1 MQPVPPETL
10 RAILATLPLAL
21 TVFDADGRLVLT
33 SDASLAWHG
42 LDPGLTPPGMPHDEV
57 VRVLAWN
64 GAYGPGDPEQI
75 VRTILALDRSRSH
88 SRLVRSRGGRIGQ
101 AESHPLPGGGFL
113 TCATDVTALSRAE
126 AEAASRT
133 RLLETALVRLQAG
146 VALFDTDLRLILS
159 NPAYE
164 ELIGLTAGSVRPG
177 MQHGEILA
185 LLQDRGEMDA
195 EERTEA
201 ARRMVDGRF
210 QVGTRQRTRP
220 TGHVL
225 RVGSQ
230 PLPPG
235 GFMIEVDDVTA
246 LKQAEDDARRRAALL
261 DGVLEALPHG
271 VCVFGPDRRVAMF
284 NRAYSE
290 IMAGSPIALGDLL
303 EDLVARRVA
312 EGEFTAEEAALVR
325 RRPSEAG
332 AGGLLRHVRP
342 NGTAVESRVAQLP
355 DGGHISV
362 LTDVT
367 ALHQA
372 ESEARQRAA
381 MMEAMQSSIRQG
393 ICMYGPDRRLVTI
406 NTRTAAMLGLPV
418 DFMQPGRLVDEVL
431 DEQVRRGEISPEA
444 AARAKANDRS
454 RSYRYHRST
463 RAGQVLE
470 VASDPTADGG
480 FVMTFSD
487 VTDDY
492 RIRAELERARAAAEA
507 ASEAK
512 SRFLATMSH
521 ELRTPLNAVIG
532 FSQALEGERDRKRL
546 DDYARSIN
554 EAGRHLLLLIDDILD
569 VARSQTGALEIT
581 EAPVALR
588 PLLERAADSVADAVR
603 QGGLTLELDIA
614 EDLPALRG
622 DAARLHQLILN
633 LLSNAAKFTPAGGRI
648 TLSAA
653 LNGQGMAIRVA
664 DTGIGIAPEDRER
677 VFEPFTQVDNSLS
690 RRFQGSGLGLYLAR
704 TLAEALGGTLGLE
717 VPSGQGTIA
726 LLRFP
731 ADRLVDFPGG
741 PASPPLGADPPEAPY
756 ATRLHPK
763 DPP

>member
-1 MQPVPPETL
+1 MLQSV
-10 RAILATLPLAL
+10 LATLPVAIA
-21 TVFDADGRLVLT
+21 VFDAEGHLVLA
-33 SDASLAWHG
+33 SDVNLSWHG
-42 LDPGLTPPGMPHDEV
+42 LDPGLTPRGMPHAEV

-75 VRTILALDRSRSH
+75 VRSIMALDRSRPH
-88 SRLVRSRGGRIGQ
+88 SRLVRSRAGRIGQ
-101 AESHPLPGGGFL
+101 VESRPLPDGGFL
-113 TCATDVTALSRAE
+113 TCATDVTTLSRAE
-126 AEAASRT
+126 AESASRA
-133 RLLETALVRLQAG
+133 RLLEAVLARLQAG
-146 VALFDTDLRLILS
+146 VALFDSDLTLIQS
-159 NPAYE
+159 NAAYE
-164 ELIGLTAGSVRPG
+164 EAIGLPAGSVRPG
-177 MQHGEILA
+177 MAHAEILA

-195 EERTEA
+195 EERADT
-201 ARRMVDGRF
+201 ARRVRDGRF
-210 QVGTRQRTRP
+210 LTATRQRIRP
-220 TGHVL
+220 TGQVL

-246 LKQAEDDARRRAALL
+246 LKQAEDEAQRRAALL

-271 VCVFGPDRRVAMF
+271 VCVFGPDRRVTMF
-284 NRAYSE
+284 NQAYSR
-290 IMAGSPIALGDLL
+290 IMSGSTIALGDLL
-303 EDLVARRVA
+303 EDMVARREA

-325 RRPSEAG
+325 RRPAG
-332 AGGLLRHVRP
+332 SGSGVSGSGGLLRHVRP

-367 ALHQA
+367 ALHRA
-372 ESEARQRAA
+372 ESEARLRAT

-393 ICMYGPDRRLVTI
+393 ICMYGPDRRLVAI
-406 NTRTAAMLGLPV
+406 NSRTSEMIGLPV
-418 DFMQPGRLVDEVL
+418 EFLQPGRLVDEVL

-454 RSYRYHRST
+454 RSYRYHRSS
-463 RAGQVLE
+463 RGGRVIE
-470 VASDPTADGG
+470 VVSDPTSDGG

-487 VTDDY
+487 VTEDF
-492 RIRAELERARAAAEA
+492 RIRAELERARAEAEA

-532 FSQALEGERDRKRL
+532 FSAALDGERDRARL
-546 DDYARSIN
+546 DDYARAIN

-569 VARSQTGALEIT
+569 VARSQSGALKLA

-588 PLLERAADSVADAVR
+588 PLLQGAAEAVAGAVR
-603 QGGLTLELDIA
+603 QGGLTLDLCLPP
-614 EDLPALRG
+614 DLPALRG
-622 DAARLHQLILN
+622 DADRLHQLILN
-633 LLSNAAKFTPAGGRI
+633 LLSNAAKFTPSGGSI
-648 TLSAA
+648 KLSAKTDA
-653 LNGQGMAIRVA
+653 QGLAIRVS

-717 VPSGQGTIA
+717 APAGPGTVA

-731 ADRLVDFPGG
+731 ADRLMDFAEAPGD
-741 PASPPLGADPPEAPY
+741 SPLGDDPPPAPY
-756 ATRLHPK
+756 PARPHPK

>member
-1 MQPVPPETL
+1 VNLPPDML
-10 RAILATLPLAL
+10 RAILAVLPVAL
-21 TVFDADGRLVLT
+21 SVFDAAGRLVLS
-33 SDASLAWHG
+33 SDANMTWHG
-42 LDPGLTPPGMPHDEV
+42 LDPAAAPPGTPHDEM

-64 GAYGPGDPEQI
+64 GAYGPGEPEQI
-75 VRTILALDRSRSH
+75 VRSVLALDRTRPH
-88 SRLVRSRGGRIGQ
+88 SRLVRSRAGRVSQ
-101 AESHPLPGGGFL
+101 AEIRPLPGGGFL
-113 TCATDVTALSRAE
+113 TCATEITTLSRAE
-126 AEAASRT
+126 AESAARA
-133 RLLETALVRLQAG
+133 RLLETVMSRLQAG
-146 VALFDTDLRLILS
+146 VVLFDADLRLILS

-164 ELIGLTAGSVRPG
+164 EAIGLSAGTIRPG
-177 MQHGEILA
+177 MRHDELLA
-185 LLQDRGEMDA
+185 LLQDRGELDA
-195 EERTEA
+195 EERIET
-201 ARRMVDGRF
+201 ARRMADGRF
-210 QVGTRQRTRP
+210 QNATRQRIRP

-246 LKQAEDDARRRAALL
+246 LKQAEDEARRRAALL

-284 NRAYSE
+284 NTAYSR
-290 IMAGSPIALGDLL
+290 IMAGSPIAIGDRL
-303 EDLVARRVA
+303 EDMVARREA
-312 EGEFTAEEAALVR
+312 EGEFTPEEAALVR
-325 RRPSEAG
+325 RRPAEPG
-332 AGGLLRHVRP
+332 GDGLLRHVRP

-367 ALHQA
+367 ALHRA
-372 ESEARQRAA
+372 ESDSRQRAS

-406 NTRTAAMLGLPV
+406 NTRTAEMLGLPV
-418 DFMQPGRLVDEVL
+418 AFMQPGRLVDEVL

-444 AARAKANDRS
+444 AIRAKSNDRT
-454 RSYRYHRST
+454 RSYRYQRST
-463 RAGQVLE
+463 RKGQVIE

-487 VTDDY
+487 VTEDY

-546 DDYARSIN
+546 DDYARAIN

-569 VARSQTGALEIT
+569 VARSQTGALQIT
-581 EAPVALR
+581 EAPVALC
-588 PLLERAADSVADAVR
+588 PLLEGAAGAVAEAVR
-603 QGGLTLELDIA
+603 QGGLALELELPA
-614 EDLPALRG
+614 DLPALRG

-633 LLSNAAKFTPAGGRI
+633 LLSNAAKFTPPGGRI
-648 TLSAA
+648 TLSAKTDRHG
-653 LNGQGMAIRVA
+653 LAIRVA
-664 DTGIGIAPEDRER
+664 DTGIGIAAEDRER

-690 RRFQGSGLGLYLAR
+690 RRFPGSGLGLYLAR
-704 TLAEALGGTLGLE
+704 TLAEALGGTLELE
-717 VPSGQGTIA
+717 APSGPGTVA
-726 LLRFP
+726 ALRFP
-731 ADRLVDFPGG
+731 ADRLIDFADPAASDPLGEAPAHAPY
-741 PASPPLGADPPEAPY
+741 PASTTL
-756 ATRLHPK
+756 K